1 MRHFTLISV
10 WLVGK
15 LTNMNNANI
24 LRVQHPAKI
33 YIKQFSATPSCQRNS
48 AQRQKKKIYTLYAVT
63 IPRSKKHSILINQ
76 FNNFFF
82 WILYNYFF
90 CHICVQRIYPEEA
103 GVGGVF
109 PQLAGHIQ
117 IACQLQINTEESEPW
132 PGLARTGLGTF
143 CIINKIKT
151 MLGTLRLLL
160 PGFRSSWIKHPS
172 ARNLTGSIYSTE

>member
-1 MRHFTLISV
+1 MRTFSVSNTQQKFILNSFQLLLVVNATLLKGEKRRFTHCMLLQFQEVQYII
-10 WLVGK
+10 
-15 LTNMNNANI
+15 TNY
-24 LRVQHPAKI
+24 L
-33 YIKQFSATPSCQRNS
+33 
-48 AQRQKKKIYTLYAVT
+48 
-63 IPRSKKHSILINQ
+63 
-76 FNNFFF
+76 NNFFF

-103 GVGGVF
+103 GVGRVF